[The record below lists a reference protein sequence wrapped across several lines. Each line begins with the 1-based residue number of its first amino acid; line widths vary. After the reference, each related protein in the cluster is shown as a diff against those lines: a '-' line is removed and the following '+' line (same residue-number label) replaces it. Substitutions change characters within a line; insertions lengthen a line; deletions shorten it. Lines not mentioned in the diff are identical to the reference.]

1 MVSSN
6 VAVYTK
12 KQLAGAALFTG
23 YYVRNI
29 IGPQTF
35 KSSEAPR
42 YHSAHIV
49 MLAGYCVKLAMT
61 VIFYIYAY
69 PVNKRRDRK
78 IARGQGLSEEEKES
92 IELGV
97 HDVTKIDNKG
107 FRYII

>member
-1 MVSSN
+1 MASSN

-42 YHSAHIV
+42 YHSAHI
-49 MLAGYCVKLAMT
+49 
-61 VIFYIYAY
+61 AY
-69 PVNKRRDRK
+69 VYSLDS
-78 IARGQGLSEEEKES
+78 GFCEEV
-92 IELGV
+92 LMAA
-97 HDVTKIDNKG
+97 
-107 FRYII
+107 